1 MKRLILVLVA
11 SAVASPLFA
20 SARLTFDLKNGP
32 TAIAWQ
38 ASAFPV
44 AYTIDRSVVGSFPTG
59 EESIKSAFNEWTTVP
74 GSAVRFQYGGL
85 VDHVSAGQDGKNVVT
100 MSDPIFSSGSNFLAM
115 TTYWND
121 DDGNITESD
130 IQINSVAANGNYN
143 IKQLVEHEVGHFL
156 GLDHSAVISSIMY
169 PYVGEEGSA
178 SLDSDDRIAMA
189 QIYPLSDPSGGA
201 TVRGTIRSDTGGIF
215 AAQVV
220 ALNDKGEPIATALS
234 SADGSFELKGV
245 PTGSYRFYAE
255 PLDGPVDPNNLSG
268 IYRGATVVPFRTQ
281 FASAQSIQVTS
292 GKQYQNI
299 EVKTDG
305 MPVSLNPRYIG
316 FIDPTTMKAELDSAP
331 ITLHAGQTI
340 SFAIGGDGFAG
351 GQATFDVLNPSVKR
365 VSPFHVMGNFVWATF
380 TVAPDTPAGSA
391 VVMVTNGGET
401 AAFTGALKIEAGSSR
416 ARVARK

>member
-1 MKRLILVLVA
+1 MKRLILMVA
-11 SAVASPLFA
+11 ALAVASPLFA
-20 SARLTFDLKNGP
+20 SARLTFNLKNGP
-32 TAIAWQ
+32 TAIAWPQ
-38 ASAFPV
+38 SAFPV
-44 AYTIDRSVVGSFPTG
+44 PYTIDRSVLASFPAG
-59 EESIKSAFNEWTTVP
+59 EEAIHGAFNEWTTVP
-74 GSAVRFQYGGL
+74 GSAVKFRYDGL
-85 VDHVSAGQDGKNVVT
+85 VDNLKAGQDGKNVVT

-115 TTYWND
+115 TSYWND
-121 DDGNITESD
+121 DDGNMVESD
-130 IQINSVAANGNYN
+130 IQINSIAANGRYN

-156 GLDHSAVISSIMY
+156 GLDHSAVVSSIMY

-189 QIYPLSDPSGGA
+189 QIYPMSDPSAGA

-234 SADGSFELKGV
+234 AADGSFELKGV

-255 PLDGPVDPNNLSG
+255 PLDGPVDTNNLSG
-268 IYRGATVVPFRTQ
+268 IYRSATVVPFRTQ
-281 FASAQSIQVTS
+281 FAAAKSMQITS
-292 GKQYQNI
+292 GQNYQNL

-331 ITLHAGQTI
+331 IAVHAGQTI

-351 GQATFDVLNPSVKR
+351 GLATFDVLSPSVKR
-365 VSPFHVMGNFVWATF
+365 VSPFHAAGNFVWATF
-380 TVAPDTPAGSA
+380 TVAPDALPGSA
-391 VVMVTNGGET
+391 VVMVTNAGET
-401 AAFTGALKIEAGSSR
+401 AAFTGALKIEAGSGR
-416 ARVARK
+416 TRVARK

>member
-1 MKRLILVLVA
+1 MKRLILMVVA
-11 SAVASPLFA
+11 FALASPLFA

-32 TAIAWQ
+32 TAIAWRQ
-38 ASAFPV
+38 SAFPV
-44 AYTIDRSVVGSFPTG
+44 PYTIDRSVLASFPTG
-59 EESIKSAFNEWTTVP
+59 EESIKTAFNEWTTVP
-74 GSAVRFQYGGL
+74 GSAVKFKYDGL
-85 VDHVSAGQDGKNVVT
+85 VDSVKAGQDGKNVVT
-100 MSDPIFSSGSNFLAM
+100 MSDPLFSSGSNFLAM
-115 TTYWND
+115 TSYWND
-121 DDGNITESD
+121 DDGNMVESD
-130 IQINSVAANGNYN
+130 IQINSIAANGHYN

-156 GLDHSAVISSIMY
+156 GLDHSAVVSSIMY

-189 QIYPLSDPSGGA
+189 QIYPMSDPSGGA
-201 TVRGTIRSDTGGIF
+201 TVRGTIRSDNGGIF

-255 PLDGPVDPNNLSG
+255 PLDGPVDTNNLSG
-268 IYRGATVVPFRTQ
+268 IYRSATVVPFRTQ
-281 FASAQSIQVTS
+281 FASSKSMQITS
-292 GKQYQNI
+292 GQHYQNV

-316 FIDPTTMKAELDSAP
+316 FIDPTTMKGELDSSP
-331 ITLHAGQTI
+331 ITVHAGQTI

-351 GQATFDVLNPSVKR
+351 GVATFDVLNPSVKR
-365 VSPFHVMGNFVWATF
+365 VSPFHAAGNFVWATF
-380 TVAPDTPAGSA
+380 SVAADALPGSA
-391 VVMVTNGGET
+391 VVMVTNTGET

-416 ARVARK
+416 GRIARR